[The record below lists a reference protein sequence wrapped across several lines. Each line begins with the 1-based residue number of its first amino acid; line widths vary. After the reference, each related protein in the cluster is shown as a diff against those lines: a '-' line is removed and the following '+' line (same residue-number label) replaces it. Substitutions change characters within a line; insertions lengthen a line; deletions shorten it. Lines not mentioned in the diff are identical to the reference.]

1 MPSLNPSRPLRACFL
16 VAVALGVAGCGGFNL
31 DPGPGASVPK
41 ADPRL
46 TAPPPGLLNG
56 TSR

>member
-1 MPSLNPSRPLRACFL
+1 MLRLHALRLLRACLFCA
-16 VAVALGVAGCGGFNL
+16 AVLGMAACGGFNL
-31 DPGPGASVPK
+31 DPGPGPGVPK

-46 TAPPPGLLNG
+46 TAPPPGLING